1 MALCEPVQGLVFDEK
16 SKEALAKINQR
27 KEFSAYLSTA
37 LSVGM
42 VSSISTKSNIST
54 ASCSIT
60 QADWELYKQAAG
72 AIPKVA
78 RESIVKDAVCM
89 QLNYI
94 VANERKLARFWEV
107 IANGCR

>member
-42 VSSISTKSNIST
+42 VSSIFTKSNLPT
-54 ASCSIT
+54 ASYNIT
-60 QADWELYKQAAG
+60 QADWGLYKQAVG
-72 AIPKVA
+72 AIPEVVRGAIEKEA
-78 RESIVKDAVCM
+78 MLMSLHYVK
-89 QLNYI
+89 
-94 VANERKLARFWEV
+94 ANDRKLASFWEG
-107 IANGCR
+107 IASGCK

>member
-42 VSSISTKSNIST
+42 VSSIFTKSNLPA
-54 ASCSIT
+54 ASYNIT
-60 QADWELYKQAAG
+60 
-72 AIPKVA
+72 
-78 RESIVKDAVCM
+78 
-89 QLNYI
+89 
-94 VANERKLARFWEV
+94 
-107 IANGCR
+107 

>member
-42 VSSISTKSNIST
+42 VSSIFTKSNLPT
-54 ASCSIT
+54 ASYNIT
-60 QADWELYKQAAG
+60 QADWGLYKQAVG

-78 RESIVKDAVCM
+78 RESIVKDAVGM
-89 QLNYI
+89 QLHYMM
-94 VANERKLARFWEV
+94 ANERKLASFWEG